1 MKTQATVVQ
10 PVVSPASSLMQVSGA
25 LLGIIFLI
33 LVVAWVVKRTGFGGK
48 GSAARG
54 LKVSAGAT
62 LGPRERIVIVEVE
75 DARLVLGVT
84 AAQISLLHTLPPAAP
99 DTPQATPATAD
110 FSSIM
115 KNLLTRSGRS

>member
-10 PVVSPASSLMQVSGA
+10 PAVSPVSSLMQVSGA

-33 LVVAWVVKRTGFGGK
+33 LMAAWVLKRVGFGGK
-48 GSAARG
+48 GAPARG

-84 AAQISLLHTLPPAAP
+84 AGQISLLHTLPPAAADAVPAASVPP
-99 DTPQATPATAD
+99 DFA
-110 FSSIM
+110 SMM
-115 KNLLTRSGRS
+115 KNLLKRSGRS